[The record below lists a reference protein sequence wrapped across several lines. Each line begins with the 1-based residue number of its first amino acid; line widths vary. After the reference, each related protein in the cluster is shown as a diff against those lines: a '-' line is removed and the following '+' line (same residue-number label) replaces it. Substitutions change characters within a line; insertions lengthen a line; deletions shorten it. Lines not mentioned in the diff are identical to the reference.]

1 MRIKKYDFDYS
12 RRAFLEK
19 TSSGGVSGGLLASLW
34 PSISESADTK
44 QAYPDELLDIETFT
58 RGQVKV
64 GDTINK
70 DNVFLVQDLLDPI
83 TFQQVMQ
90 DGRTFHIQASEHSAE
105 TMFPPYFQP
114 MYQ

>member
-12 RRAFLEK
+12 RRTFLEK
-19 TSSGGVSGGLLASLW
+19 TASGGASGGLLAALW
-34 PSISESADTK
+34 PSISASADTSK
-44 QAYPDELLDIETFT
+44 AYPDELLDIETFT

-64 GDTINK
+64 GDIINK

-90 DGRTFHIQASEHSAE
+90 DGRTFHIQASEHECRNNVPSLL
-105 TMFPPYFQP
+105 P
-114 MYQ
+114 